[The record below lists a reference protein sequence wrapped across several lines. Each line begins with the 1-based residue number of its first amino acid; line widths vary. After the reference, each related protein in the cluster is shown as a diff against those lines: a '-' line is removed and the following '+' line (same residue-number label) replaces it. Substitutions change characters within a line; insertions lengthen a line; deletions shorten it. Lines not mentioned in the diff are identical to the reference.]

1 VSATGWGS
9 VLGSRLSVRWRV
21 TTGASLVLALALVV
35 VALAA
40 AGLLRR
46 ALTTDE
52 DALLV
57 ERVDEVESLIEVG
70 SLTSVLDP
78 PGPESPQVQVVDSSG
93 AVVATTPGLADVN
106 PLDVVDSPP
115 KGRQTVV
122 TVDGA
127 TIGLGSGAHFRV
139 VARTVASPTG
149 PLTIYAVKTNSA
161 AHRAERYLRN
171 AVWFALPVFVLL
183 TAWFISRV
191 VRRALAPVEAMR
203 VEVDRIEA
211 NERSARVAAGGSRD
225 EVGRLAVTLNRM
237 LDRLEEAAS
246 RQELFAASASHEL
259 RSPLSAIRT
268 EVEVA
273 LAYPDRAEWQAIGQ
287 DLLIEVTRLEELSRD
302 LRTLTRSRSAVST
315 AARRFDLAELVAS
328 EVARRRPLRPIDLGA
343 ERIVSMVV
351 ADRDGVVRVVRNLL
365 DNAERHA
372 ASEIRVEVTADADG
386 VTLVVAND
394 GEPIPIGMHE
404 RIFDSF
410 TRLDEART
418 LDAGGSGLG
427 LAIARLVMQTN
438 GGTLVAAEVARGAE
452 FRAWFPALPSA
463 N

>member
-1 VSATGWGS
+1 MPATGWGS

-57 ERVDEVESLIEVG
+57 ERVDEVESLIEAG

-78 PGPESPQVQVVDSSG
+78 PGPESPQVQVVDASG
-93 AVVATTPGLADVN
+93 AVGATTPGLADVN

-115 KGRQTVV
+115 EGRQTVV

-127 TIGLGSGAHFRV
+127 TIGLGSGTHFRV

-171 AVWFALPVFVLL
+171 AVLFSLPVFVLL

-237 LDRLEEAAS
+237 LDRLEEAAT

-287 DLLIEVTRLEELSRD
+287 DLLVEVTRLEELSRD

-328 EVARRRPLRPIDLGA
+328 EVARRRPLRPIALGA
-343 ERIVSMVV
+343 ERVVSMVV

-386 VTLVVAND
+386 VTLVVAHD
-394 GEPIPIGMHE
+394 GGIQVRTPPNHHARAGLTGMGVYN
-404 RIFDSF
+404 ISTCGSF
-410 TRLDEART
+410 R
-418 LDAGGSGLG
+418 
-427 LAIARLVMQTN
+427 
-438 GGTLVAAEVARGAE
+438 
-452 FRAWFPALPSA
+452 PPH
-463 N
+463 